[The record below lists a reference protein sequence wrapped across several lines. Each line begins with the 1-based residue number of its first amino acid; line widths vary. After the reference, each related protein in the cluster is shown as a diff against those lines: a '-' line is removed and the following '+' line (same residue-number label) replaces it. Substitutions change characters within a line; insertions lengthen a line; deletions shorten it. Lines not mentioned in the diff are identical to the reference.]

1 MVKVSCSPVLWSLT
15 ALVSDC
21 LAGMCSPAR
30 VLAMGPTVNEQH
42 PLTLSLRTNSV
53 CESRC
58 LAHFSLH

>member
-42 PLTLSLRTNSV
+42 PLTLSLRTN
-53 CESRC
+53 
-58 LAHFSLH
+58 